1 MINIKNIIITDN
13 IILIISVIFLL
24 IADIFLLAIILI
36 NNFYVERN
44 KKYFAYFFYGEN
56 NESVKIGLERK
67 LNIIIYMFFLLYF
80 LYSINMLKNV
90 KDIFPS
96 KLSDVKAFDYFPN
109 VYKEDLPFFLK
120 KHNKWIKINLFVF
133 IFSCSV
139 FIWLLVYVFIIGVN

>member
-67 LNIIIYMFFLLYF
+67 LMF
-80 LYSINMLKNV
+80 MLFGTV
-90 KDIFPS
+90 KLRQANSCLIRNLVPIF
-96 KLSDVKAFDYFPN
+96 
-109 VYKEDLPFFLK
+109 
-120 KHNKWIKINLFVF
+120 KINSDRRK
-133 IFSCSV
+133 I
-139 FIWLLVYVFIIGVN
+139 LLKTVHS